1 MCSLVNHSHNVKLSL
16 LVRVPQGSVFGKLLF
31 LTYVNDIT
39 DTLLSITRLFTD
51 DTSLATTTTNV
62 EEMQGIINHRLS
74 EITKWSKQ

>member
-1 MCSLVNHSHNVKLSL
+1 VCSLVNHSHNVKLSL
-16 LVRVPQGSVFGKLLF
+16 PVRVPQGSVFGTLLF

-62 EEMQGIINHRLS
+62 EEMQGILNHRLS